1 MSTPPDIEILIDISR
16 HYGSDP
22 AFLLAGGGNT
32 SVKHDDRL
40 WVLVAAYDGDPGG
53 YAVEVYEARA
63 PARFYRIV
71 ALPTGRSETPG
82 FVLEAGAGV
91 GIELLAKQLAEAV
104 VGGMLKAV
112 PNVST

>member
-1 MSTPPDIEILIDISR
+1 MSAFVPTPSDAEFWGK
-16 HYGSDP
+16 HYAHPS
-22 AFLLAGGGNT
+22 A
-32 SVKHDDRL
+32 HDDRL